1 MEDERYIDKLLPTFK
16 KFLIGSRVLEKLEL
30 TSRVKLETLAE
41 VALNYPESL
50 QQLREVINN
59 GHIDEYMH
67 QMSCNEYKKG
77 VFAQYMKVQ
86 NSVLKHN
93 MKLNLCNFYFPV
105 VLRAAHKL
113 PQIGEN
119 RHKAF

>member
-50 QQLREVINN
+50 QQLREVKNR

-67 QMSCNEYKKG
+67 QMVCNEFKKG
-77 VFAQYMKVQ
+77 VFAEYMKVQ
-86 NSVLKHN
+86 KF
-93 MKLNLCNFYFPV
+93 C
-105 VLRAAHKL
+105 RGA
-113 PQIGEN
+113 
-119 RHKAF
+119 